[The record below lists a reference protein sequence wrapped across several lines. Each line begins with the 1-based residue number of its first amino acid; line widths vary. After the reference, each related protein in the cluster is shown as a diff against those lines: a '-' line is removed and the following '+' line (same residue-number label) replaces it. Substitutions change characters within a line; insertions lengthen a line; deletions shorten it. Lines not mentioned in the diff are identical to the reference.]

1 MLHGNILQQEQHRKN
16 SATTADNANKTTK
29 TKGLLAMLAGDKKGM
44 KDSYK

>member
-1 MLHGNILQQEQHRKN
+1 MYGNILSQEQQRKN
-16 SATTADNANKTTK
+16 SATSADNANKATK